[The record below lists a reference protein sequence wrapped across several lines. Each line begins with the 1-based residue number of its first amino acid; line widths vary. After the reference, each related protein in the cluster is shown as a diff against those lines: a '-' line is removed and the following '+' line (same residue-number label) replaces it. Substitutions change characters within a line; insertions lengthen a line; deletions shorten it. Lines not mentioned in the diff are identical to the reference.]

1 MNGESQTRQPYRLGL
16 QISSGIDDEVS
27 IPGTRRRSRASM
39 QGVVAGD
46 CDEQGNADLCGG
58 HKSRSCAHVDR
69 DTTPA
74 LGIESSA
81 IFEGKEFSPVAL
93 GVQAL
98 K

>member
-1 MNGESQTRQPYRLGL
+1 
-16 QISSGIDDEVS
+16 
-27 IPGTRRRSRASM
+27 M

-93 GVQAL
+93 GVQAVKEAL
-98 K
+98 FGPTLMGKRILGGDEWQCNR